1 MHNILSNEFTQIR
14 GEEKEI
20 RTYFNS
26 FDCYLLLKIEGRK
39 RENKQCNVEM
49 KKTNSGGF
57 EFVEYLRPRV
67 LTESDIEKRI

>member
-26 FDCYLLLKIEGRK
+26 FDCYLLLKIQGMK
-39 RENKQCNVEM
+39 RGNQECKVELKE
-49 KKTNSGGF
+49 KKIRYCWLRF
-57 EFVEYLRPRV
+57 FAYLRHRV
-67 LTESDIEKRI
+67 LSEE